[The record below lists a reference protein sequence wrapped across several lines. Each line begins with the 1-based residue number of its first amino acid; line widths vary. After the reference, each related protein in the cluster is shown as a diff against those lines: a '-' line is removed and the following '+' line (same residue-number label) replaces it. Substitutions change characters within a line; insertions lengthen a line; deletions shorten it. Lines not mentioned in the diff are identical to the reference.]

1 MRIKKELF
9 NNSVILNFFV
19 SLIIFISINIIAS
32 RIIVNKKIDLTEDNL
47 FTLSS
52 NTKNILK
59 NLNEQIKIQFF
70 FSDSLSKDIPQIRDF
85 ERRVRELMS
94 SYTKLSKNI
103 KLEIFDPMP
112 FTELEDLATSYGI
125 QGLQLNQEGER
136 FYFGAVL
143 TNSVDDMVVIPF
155 FEIAR
160 ERFLEYDLTKSIFN
174 LANTEKTV
182 IGLISS
188 LPFAGGLSNNPEG
201 PGYQNPFYL
210 YENISEFY
218 EIFNVTENLEKIPD
232 NIDQLLVIHPKNL
245 SDNLLYQIDQFVLSG
260 KGATFFIDPFSEY
273 EITNQPLNNEA
284 TNIPK
289 SDLNRLFKEWGLEVQ
304 PGMVV
309 GDIING
315 RKVSLGDA
323 NNEKIL
329 TYILWLALQGDLLSH
344 EDIITEN
351 LDYVFFKS
359 AGSIKNLNKS
369 NDIEFTPLVS
379 TSLNS
384 MLVERFKMQ
393 FRADPEALLKEFVS
407 ENKSFVLSARV
418 KGSFKS
424 AFSQEE
430 LVELKIDTK
439 KHIKK
444 SNTSNIIVFSD
455 TDLLSDITWLTRQD
469 MFGRSNIIP
478 TADNGRLV
486 MNAIES
492 MSGGENL
499 IGLRGRGV
507 SNRPF
512 LAVEDL
518 QKNAELLLK
527 EKEDS
532 LKLQLEET
540 EAKLKDLKNDN
551 FNEENISIEQ
561 TQTINDFNKEIFNIR
576 KDLREVQREL
586 GENIKKLEANL
597 KLINIWLMPFLVLL
611 VFYIFKY
618 FTLRRQKSYY
628 SKL

>member
-245 SDNLLYQIDQFVLSG
+245 SDNLLYQIDQFVL
-260 KGATFFIDPFSEY
+260 I
-273 EITNQPLNNEA
+273 
-284 TNIPK
+284 
-289 SDLNRLFKEWGLEVQ
+289 EW
-304 PGMVV
+304 
-309 GDIING
+309 
-315 RKVSLGDA
+315 
-323 NNEKIL
+323 
-329 TYILWLALQGDLLSH
+329 
-344 EDIITEN
+344 
-351 LDYVFFKS
+351 
-359 AGSIKNLNKS
+359 
-369 NDIEFTPLVS
+369 
-379 TSLNS
+379 
-384 MLVERFKMQ
+384 
-393 FRADPEALLKEFVS
+393 
-407 ENKSFVLSARV
+407 
-418 KGSFKS
+418 
-424 AFSQEE
+424 
-430 LVELKIDTK
+430 
-439 KHIKK
+439 
-444 SNTSNIIVFSD
+444 
-455 TDLLSDITWLTRQD
+455 
-469 MFGRSNIIP
+469 
-478 TADNGRLV
+478 
-486 MNAIES
+486 
-492 MSGGENL
+492 
-499 IGLRGRGV
+499 
-507 SNRPF
+507 
-512 LAVEDL
+512 
-518 QKNAELLLK
+518 
-527 EKEDS
+527 
-532 LKLQLEET
+532 QL
-540 EAKLKDLKNDN
+540 
-551 FNEENISIEQ
+551 
-561 TQTINDFNKEIFNIR
+561 
-576 KDLREVQREL
+576 
-586 GENIKKLEANL
+586 
-597 KLINIWLMPFLVLL
+597 
-611 VFYIFKY
+611 
-618 FTLRRQKSYY
+618 
-628 SKL
+628 